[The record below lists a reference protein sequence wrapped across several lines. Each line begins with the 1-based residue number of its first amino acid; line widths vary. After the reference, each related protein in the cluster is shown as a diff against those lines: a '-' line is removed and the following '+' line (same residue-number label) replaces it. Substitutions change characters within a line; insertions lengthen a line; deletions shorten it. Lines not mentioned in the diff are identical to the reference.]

1 MSRLDLAK
9 TDPTAYRAMVGLDR
23 YLRDSDLDRAVWGL
37 IKVRVSLINGC
48 AYCLAVHT
56 EEALRAGESER
67 RLGALTSWPTETCF
81 TDSERAA
88 LELADTV
95 TRLGEH
101 AVPDG
106 TWDAA
111 TRHWSDSEIAQIL
124 LAIVAINGWNR
135 IAIATRMTTRAQTG
149 AGHGARS

>member
-9 TDPTAYRAMVGLDR
+9 TNPAGYRAMAGLDR
-23 YLRDSDLDRAVWGL
+23 YLRGSDLAPTVWGL
-37 IKVRVSLINGC
+37 IKVRVSLVNGC

-56 EEALRAGESER
+56 EEALRAGERER
-67 RLGALTSWPTETCF
+67 RLEALATWPTEACF

-88 LELADTV
+88 LELADAV

-106 TWDAA
+106 TWQAA
-111 TRHWSDSEIAQIL
+111 TRHWSGNELSQIL

-135 IAIATRMTTRAQTG
+135 IAIATRMTPPPR
-149 AGHGARS
+149 HPPLR